1 MRKRVVVTGI
11 GMVTPLGIGVEENW
25 RALLEGKSGI
35 GTITSFDASSFP
47 TRIAGEVRGLEPA
60 HLPGG
65 YAGDFDRLEKNSRF
79 ALAAGRMAL
88 ADAGLLEDS
97 FDRDRFGVYLGSGEA
112 HCFFAPLF
120 DMITGSLDGSA
131 ISMSKF
137 PAAARSAMDPVLELE
152 QQSYAPARHLARA
165 FGARGPNSCCL
176 TACAAS
182 SQALGEATEIIR
194 RGDAVVMLSGG
205 SHSMIYPL
213 GLMGFSLL
221 RAISTRNEEPEK
233 ASRPF
238 DADRDGFVIGEGS
251 GILVLEEMEH
261 ARERGAEIYGEIG
274 GYGASSD
281 AYRVT
286 DVPPDGHGAIAAMRA
301 ALSDAVL
308 APADIG
314 YINAHGTSTLI
325 NDVVETTAIKEVFGE
340 EAYRIPVSS
349 TKSMTGHL
357 IAAAGAIELIACLLV
372 LRHGVIP
379 PTINQE
385 RSDPGCDLDYVPNA
399 AREHAVAAA
408 LSNSFGFGGQNICL
422 IVTGGEELR

>member
-1 MRKRVVVTGI
+1 
-11 GMVTPLGIGVEENW
+11 
-25 RALLEGKSGI
+25 
-35 GTITSFDASSFP
+35 
-47 TRIAGEVRGLEPA
+47 
-60 HLPGG
+60 
-65 YAGDFDRLEKNSRF
+65 
-79 ALAAGRMAL
+79 
-88 ADAGLLEDS
+88 
-97 FDRDRFGVYLGSGEA
+97 
-112 HCFFAPLF
+112 
-120 DMITGSLDGSA
+120 
-131 ISMSKF
+131 
-137 PAAARSAMDPVLELE
+137 
-152 QQSYAPARHLARA
+152 
-165 FGARGPNSCCL
+165 
-176 TACAAS
+176 
-182 SQALGEATEIIR
+182 
-194 RGDAVVMLSGG
+194 VMLSGG